1 MFELRK
7 TNLGFLNRDLPVIGV
22 SSTICLISFVIA
34 KSTTSVHFNGKTTTL
49 KSNQLNS
56 SMSSW
61 INISLFVVN
70 HFTFYFFC
78 FELWSHMHNKPIQGP
93 QQWSRVLGPYHQKLP
108 CMNYGNTGCWFLS
121 SGKQN
126 PIDLLLSKV
135 KSFKW
140 LHVIPFEMEW

>member
-1 MFELRK
+1 MYIVHKTFFCSHFLKLLHKSFLKETVFDLRK

-34 KSTTSVHFNGKTTTL
+34 KSTTSVHSNGKTTIL

-70 HFTFYFFC
+70 HFTFYFFALS
-78 FELWSHMHNKPIQGP
+78 FEVICIIS
-93 QQWSRVLGPYHQKLP
+93 PYKDH
-108 CMNYGNTGCWFLS
+108 S
-121 SGKQN
+121 SGPGSLAHIIKN
-126 PIDLLLSKV
+126 YPV
-135 KSFKW
+135 
-140 LHVIPFEMEW
+140 